1 MKRAIAAICALAL
14 MLACAAAQAQEF
26 FTLPEIREQAAQ
38 GWHETY
44 TDKYGRTRQV
54 DIDIEV
60 FGEETAPVIEACWG
74 EPQIASFEGSSPHT
88 AIQNARLSGKGV
100 STYPYESVRGMK
112 VNPDEKYAEEYGN
125 DLTVGEMYA
134 FIQELL
140 QEQGVEQEYAWERPY
155 VIYSNPDEEWGKQ
168 GSAYDM
174 DTWYLVP
181 SWVMECYILEDPKVD
196 QLKEYSPVR
205 EMTINAQTGKMM
217 DYFDT
222 SLYGRGD
229 ARYDQ
234 WLGENAGISQ
244 RDILRMTIDAALR
257 MRPDGFD
264 ALMQILEEA
273 GCRIKRAAQISIRP
287 PGGKRF
293 IRLDTLEPEYTEA
306 ALEASLSGQ
315 RVHIPKRSRTQYTR
329 KQIELLI
336 DIEAKLRT
344 GKGKGYERWAEK
356 HNIDTLARSM
366 IYLKENHIGS
376 YADLTQKIQLA
387 LDSRNGLKDEIREA
401 QRRMQEISA
410 QRKAIWI
417 YRQTRDVYTKY
428 KESGWASAFYR
439 KNKEAIEAHKQA
451 QAVYSAADGKLPT
464 LSELSQEY
472 DRLLVQKREVGQ
484 LLAQRNE
491 ELQSLRHI
499 KKNLDTLLADE
510 HFVLEQPFENEKK
523 PREYDQ
529 RPEKTGR

>member
-1 MKRAIAAICALAL
+1 M
-14 MLACAAAQAQEF
+14 
-26 FTLPEIREQAAQ
+26 
-38 GWHETY
+38 
-44 TDKYGRTRQV
+44 
-54 DIDIEV
+54 
-60 FGEETAPVIEACWG
+60 
-74 EPQIASFEGSSPHT
+74 
-88 AIQNARLSGKGV
+88 
-100 STYPYESVRGMK
+100 
-112 VNPDEKYAEEYGN
+112 EKY
-125 DLTVGEMYA
+125 
-134 FIQELL
+134 
-140 QEQGVEQEYAWERPY
+140 RKK
-155 VIYSNPDEEWGKQ
+155 S
-168 GSAYDM
+168 
-174 DTWYLVP
+174 
-181 SWVMECYILEDPKVD
+181 
-196 QLKEYSPVR
+196 
-205 EMTINAQTGKMM
+205 
-217 DYFDT
+217 
-222 SLYGRGD
+222 
-229 ARYDQ
+229 YDQ

-257 MRPDGFD
+257 MRPDGFE
-264 ALMQILEEA
+264 ALMQLLEEA

-293 IRLDTLEPEYTEA
+293 IRLDTLGPEYTEA
-306 ALEASLSGQ
+306 TLEASLSGQ

-356 HNIDTLARSM
+356 HNIDTLASSM

-387 LDSRNGLKDEIREA
+387 LDSRNGLKDQIREA

-428 KESGWASAFYR
+428 KESGWPPAFYR
-439 KNKEAIEAHKQA
+439 ENKEAIEAHKQA
-451 QAVYSAADGKLPT
+451 QAVYSAAEGKLPT

-472 DRLLVQKREVGQ
+472 DRLLVQKREAGKLVG
-484 LLAQRNE
+484 QRNE

-510 HFVLEQPFENEKK
+510 HFALEKPFKNEKK
-523 PREYDQ
+523 TREHDQ
-529 RPEKTGR
+529 NPEKTGR

>member
-1 MKRAIAAICALAL
+1 MKRTITMICALVL
-14 MLACAAAQAQEF
+14 MLACAAAHAQEYY
-26 FTLPEIREQAAQ
+26 TLSEIREQAAQ

-168 GSAYDM
+168 RSAYDM

-229 ARYDQ
+229 ARYK
-234 WLGENAGISQ
+234 GFIS
-244 RDILRMTIDAALR
+244 
-257 MRPDGFD
+257 
-264 ALMQILEEA
+264 
-273 GCRIKRAAQISIRP
+273 
-287 PGGKRF
+287 
-293 IRLDTLEPEYTEA
+293 
-306 ALEASLSGQ
+306 
-315 RVHIPKRSRTQYTR
+315 
-329 KQIELLI
+329 
-336 DIEAKLRT
+336 
-344 GKGKGYERWAEK
+344 W
-356 HNIDTLARSM
+356 
-366 IYLKENHIGS
+366 
-376 YADLTQKIQLA
+376 
-387 LDSRNGLKDEIREA
+387 
-401 QRRMQEISA
+401 
-410 QRKAIWI
+410 
-417 YRQTRDVYTKY
+417 
-428 KESGWASAFYR
+428 
-439 KNKEAIEAHKQA
+439 
-451 QAVYSAADGKLPT
+451 
-464 LSELSQEY
+464 
-472 DRLLVQKREVGQ
+472 
-484 LLAQRNE
+484 
-491 ELQSLRHI
+491 
-499 KKNLDTLLADE
+499 E
-510 HFVLEQPFENEKK
+510 HV
-523 PREYDQ
+523 R
-529 RPEKTGR
+529 